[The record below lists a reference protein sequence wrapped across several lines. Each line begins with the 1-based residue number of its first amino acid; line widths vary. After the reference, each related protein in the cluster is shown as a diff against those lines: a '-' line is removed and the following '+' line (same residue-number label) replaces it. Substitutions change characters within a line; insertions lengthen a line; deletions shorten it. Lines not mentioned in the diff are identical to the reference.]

1 MWGSRMNL
9 WQCPHPTLFLK
20 EICLSLEKGDA
31 HCIVS
36 LPERLIPAFQE
47 EFRAYWKEFW
57 GDLPLLALEEETEL
71 TDAMFPFFA
80 TETPPI
86 NLIDLTEGFVRGSK
100 TLAVVLP
107 ATPHSNEKEFFLFL
121 NHLAAHAKNRR
132 DNGLTMN
139 WNMLV
144 IAPADRP
151 MPNPDIGL
159 RCFYWWGHLHN
170 SDVEYAIESA
180 FSDIFRNGIRQE
192 QLAYWWLYPLCKGLS
207 SGDPELVEHI
217 IRDFPKDIETLIATL
232 KKHELNTE
240 ENGQLVRNFL
250 EAPQYTPKSNDYP
263 RGILAKLWHK
273 GIIDLDCSGRLVIH
287 PAALLAAGQVENL
300 EELVIRGQMFFF
312 LPLVQDV
319 HNILSRQVEK
329 HLGNVLEEFFPDD
342 GAFDSARYEIG
353 PFYAFLSYLYKEKGK
368 SVPYHILDTAK
379 KWRELRNDIAH
390 IKMLSYQTI
399 ECALAAYEK
408 LLKMN

>member
-1 MWGSRMNL
+1 MNL
-9 WQCPHPTLFLK
+9 WQCPHPALFLK
-20 EICLSLEKGDA
+20 EICSNLEKVDT

-36 LPERLIPAFQE
+36 LPERLIPSFQE
-47 EFRAYWKEFW
+47 ELCAYWGDIW
-57 GDLPLLALEEETEL
+57 GDLPILTLDEETEL
-71 TDAMFPFFA
+71 TNAMSPYFA
-80 TETPPI
+80 TEDPI
-86 NLIDLTEGFVRGSK
+86 TNLMGLTECVLRGSS
-100 TLAVVLP
+100 TLAVVL
-107 ATPHSNEKEFFLFL
+107 TEKPHSKEQEFFCFL
-121 NHLAAHAKNRR
+121 NYLAAHAKNSR
-132 DNGLTMN
+132 DNGHCLN

-151 MPNPDIGL
+151 IPNPDVGL

-170 SDVEYAIESA
+170 SDVEYAIEFA
-180 FSDIFRNGIRQE
+180 FKDIFRNGTHQE
-192 QLAYWWLYPLCKGLS
+192 KLAYWWLYPLCKGLS

-217 IRDFPKDIETLIATL
+217 IRDFPRDIETLIATL

-273 GIIDLDCSGRLVIH
+273 GIIDLDCSGRLAIH

-319 HNILSRQVEK
+319 HNLLSRRVEK
-329 HLGNVLEEFFPDD
+329 HLGNVLEEFFPED

-390 IKMLSYQTI
+390 IKMLSCQTI
-399 ECALAAYEK
+399 ECALAAYEN